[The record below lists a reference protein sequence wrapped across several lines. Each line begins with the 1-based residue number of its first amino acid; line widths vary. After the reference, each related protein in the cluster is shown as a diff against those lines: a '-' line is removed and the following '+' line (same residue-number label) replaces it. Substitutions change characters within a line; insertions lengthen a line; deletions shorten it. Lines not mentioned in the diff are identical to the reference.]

1 MKHKKTIPSNR
12 SWEINVR
19 VNPESRLC
27 ECYDSTSIAK
37 YPVAG
42 FAKGHSDCMGMRV
55 LDNFTE
61 EHMM

>member
-1 MKHKKTIPSNR
+1 MKRKKPTASDR
-12 SWEINVR
+12 SWDINVL
-19 VNPESRLC
+19 VNPESRIC

-42 FAKGHSDCMGMRV
+42 FARGYSDCMGMRV